1 MDKPETKVLVD
12 ELLTNV
18 AIGLSNL
25 INMFEPEAICF
36 GGSFVYYNDIF
47 LPILREKLKL
57 YLFNKDFE
65 GKIVAAKLKNDAGMI
80 GAAEI

>member
-1 MDKPETKVLVD
+1 MCCH
-12 ELLTNV
+12 
-18 AIGLSNL
+18 LSR
-25 INMFEPEAICF
+25 
-36 GGSFVYYNDIF
+36 YYNDIF
-47 LPILREKLKL
+47 IPILREKLKL